1 MSEDY
6 KLNKINEEKNNK
18 KALSLLLKHFKP
30 HLALFVLVIISL
42 AITNTL
48 STIVIPNLAKKAID
62 ENILNGDLDGLVKTL
77 SYILMALVFTTLG
90 QYARVRSSGILSQ
103 KVLFKI
109 RQEVFNKIQALPTQF
124 ISDNQT
130 GDLIQ
135 RLTGNV
141 EALNTFFSEGLVR
154 TMQIAFSLIGLL
166 IAMYLLDW
174 RVATISLI
182 SAVVTFLFII
192 FQGRFLEKPIKQSL
206 KKEGLVSAK
215 VQETLDGFISIQS
228 SNQQKNWDKQFN
240 RLTNKYYQI
249 SKKVSAISST
259 ADTFLTFMTV
269 LTVGATIIYSLNLMS
284 SNQLTLGA
292 VVLFNLYSQQ
302 IFRNLDRVSYI
313 WRNIKTGLA
322 ALTRLNDILKLES
335 NIKNPMDPYSPKKI
349 KGEVEFVDVDFG
361 YNGDDVVLKDV
372 NFVAYPG
379 KTIAIVG
386 PTGGGKTT
394 FVNLIAR
401 LYDVKN
407 GQIKVDGMDVKNW
420 DLNTLRESIGYLI
433 QDTFLFEDT
442 ILNNLKY
449 DNPKV
454 SREEAMRM
462 FQNLGADSLIKSLP
476 KGLDTVVESESGGFS
491 SGQRQIIALARIL
504 LRNPK
509 ILILDEATARI
520 DTKSEKLLQ
529 VAIEKASKNK
539 TTFVIAHRLST
550 IFNANHIILIKDNT
564 ILEQGNHK
572 QLIDK
577 KGFYYEMYSKFVGN
591 K

>member
-1 MSEDY
+1 M
-6 KLNKINEEKNNK
+6 
-18 KALSLLLKHFKP
+18 
-30 HLALFVLVIISL
+30 
-42 AITNTL
+42 
-48 STIVIPNLAKKAID
+48 
-62 ENILNGDLDGLVKTL
+62 
-77 SYILMALVFTTLG
+77 YI
-90 QYARVRSSGILSQ
+90 
-103 KVLFKI
+103 
-109 RQEVFNKIQALPTQF
+109 
-124 ISDNQT
+124 
-130 GDLIQ
+130 
-135 RLTGNV
+135 
-141 EALNTFFSEGLVR
+141 
-154 TMQIAFSLIGLL
+154 
-166 IAMYLLDW
+166 LDW
-174 RVATISLI
+174 RVATVSLI
-182 SAVVTFLFII
+182 STVVSFLFIV
-192 FQGRFLEKPIKQSL
+192 FQGKFLEKPIKQSL
-206 KKEGLVSAK
+206 KKEGMVSAK
-215 VQETLDGFISIQS
+215 VQESMDGFISVQS
-228 SNQQKNWDKQFN
+228 ANQQENWIKQFN
-240 RLTNKYYQI
+240 RLTEKYYEI

-269 LTVGATIIYSLNLMS
+269 LTVGITVVYSLNLMS
-284 SNQLTLGA
+284 SNELTLGA

-335 NIKNPMDPYSPKKI
+335 NIENPPNPYSPKEI
-349 KGEVEFVDVDFG
+349 KGEVEFIDVDFG

-372 NFVAYPG
+372 DFVAYPG

-407 GQIKVDGMDVKNW
+407 GKIKVDGVDVKNW
-420 DLNTLRESIGYLI
+420 DLDTLRESIGYLI

-449 DNPKV
+449 DNPEVTKK
-454 SREEAMRM
+454 EALNM
-462 FQNLGADSLIKSLP
+462 FKFLGVQSLISSLP
-476 KGLDTVVESESGGFS
+476 KGLDTVVESDSGGFS

-504 LRNPK
+504 LRNLK

-529 VAIEKASKNK
+529 TAIEKASKDK

-572 QLIDK
+572 QLIEK

>member
-6 KLNKINEEKNNK
+6 KLNKRSEGRNNK
-18 KALSLLLKHFKP
+18 KALKLLLKHFKP
-30 HLALFVLVIISL
+30 HLALFILVVISL
-42 AITNTL
+42 AVTNIL
-48 STIVIPNLAKKAID
+48 STIIIPTLAKTAID
-62 ENILNGDLDGLVKTL
+62 ENILNGNLDGLVKTL
-77 SYILMALVFTTLG
+77 SYILIALVFTTLG
-90 QYARVRSSGILSQ
+90 QYTRVRSSGVLSQ
-103 KVLFKI
+103 KILFKI
-109 RQEVFNKIQALPTQF
+109 RQEVFKKIQELPTQF

-141 EALNTFFSEGLVR
+141 EALNMFFSEGLIR
-154 TMQIAFSLIGLL
+154 TMQITFSLFGLL

-174 RVATISLI
+174 RVASISLFSTLI
-182 SAVVTFLFII
+182 TFLFII
-192 FQGRFLEKPIKQSL
+192 FQGRLLEKPIKQSL
-206 KKEGLVSAK
+206 KKEGMVSVK

-228 SNQQKNWDKQFN
+228 ANQQKNWTKQFN
-240 RLTNKYYQI
+240 RLTDKYYQI

-259 ADTFLTFMTV
+259 ADTFLTFMTI
-269 LTVGATIIYSLNLMS
+269 LTVGTTIVYSLNLMS
-284 SNQLTLGA
+284 TNQLTLGA

-322 ALTRLNDILKLES
+322 ALTRLNDILNLES
-335 NIKNPMDPYSPKKI
+335 NIQNPPNPHSPKEI
-349 KGEVEFVDVDFG
+349 KGEIEFLDVDFG
-361 YNGDDVVLKDV
+361 YNGDDVVLKDI
-372 NFVAYPG
+372 NFVAYSD

-394 FVNLIAR
+394 FVNLIGR

-407 GQIKVDGMDVKNW
+407 GKIKVDGVDVKNW
-420 DLNTLRESIGYLI
+420 DLNTLRENIGYLI

-449 DNPKV
+449 DNPEVTKK
-454 SREEAMRM
+454 EALDM
-462 FQNLGADSLIKSLP
+462 FKFLGVESLITSLP
-476 KGLDTVVESESGGFS
+476 KGLETVVESDGGFS

-504 LRNPK
+504 LRDPK

-529 VAIEKASKNK
+529 TAIEKASKGK

-591 K
+591 N

>member
-1 MSEDY
+1 MSKDY
-6 KLNKINEEKNNK
+6 DLNKIIEEKDTRRGLK
-18 KALSLLLKHFKP
+18 LLIRHFKP
-30 HLALFVLVIISL
+30 YLPLFILVVVALIVTNVLTV
-42 AITNTL
+42 
-48 STIVIPNLAKKAID
+48 IVIPTLAKRAID
-62 ENILNGDLDGLVKTL
+62 ENILNGDIDGLVVTL
-77 SYILMALVFTTLG
+77 SYILIALVFTTLG
-90 QYARVRSSGILSQ
+90 QYTRVRSSGKLSQ
-103 KVLFKI
+103 NVLFKI
-109 RQEVFNKIQALPTQF
+109 RQEVFNKIQKLPTQF

-141 EALNTFFSEGLVR
+141 ESLNTFFSEGLVR
-154 TMQIAFSLIGLL
+154 AMQITFTLLSLL

-174 RVATISLI
+174 RVATVSLI
-182 SAVVTFLFII
+182 STIVSFLFILI
-192 FQGRFLEKPIKQSL
+192 QGKFLEKPIKQSL
-206 KKEGLVSAK
+206 KKEGMVSAK
-215 VQETLDGFISIQS
+215 VQESMDGFISIQS
-228 SNQQKNWDKQFN
+228 ANQQENWIKQFN
-240 RLTNKYYQI
+240 TLTEKYYEI
-249 SKKVSAISST
+249 SKKVSAISSI
-259 ADTFLTFMTV
+259 ADTFFTFMKV
-269 LTVGATIIYSLNLMS
+269 LTVGVTVIFSLNLLS

-302 IFRNLDRVSYI
+302 IFRSLDRVSYI

-322 ALTRLNDILKLES
+322 ALTRLNDILALES
-335 NIKNPMDPYSPKKI
+335 NIENPTNPYSPKEI
-349 KGEVEFVDVDFG
+349 KGEVEFIDVDFG

-372 NFVAYPG
+372 DFVAYPG

-407 GQIKVDGMDVKNW
+407 GKIKVDGVDVKKW
-420 DLNTLRESIGYLI
+420 DLDTLRESIGYLI

-449 DNPKV
+449 DNPGVTKK
-454 SREEAMRM
+454 EALDM
-462 FQNLGADSLIKSLP
+462 FKFLGVQSLISSLP
-476 KGLDTVVESESGGFS
+476 KGLDTIVESDSGGFS

-504 LRNPK
+504 LRDPR

-529 VAIEKASKNK
+529 TAIEKASKGK

-572 QLIDK
+572 QLIEK
-577 KGFYYEMYSKFVGN
+577 KGFYYEMYSKFAGN

>member
-1 MSEDY
+1 MNKSY
-6 KLNKINEEKNNK
+6 NLNKTEKADTQKGLKFLFQNFK
-18 KALSLLLKHFKP
+18 KYPWLLVLITLSLIEINIVNTILIP
-30 HLALFVLVIISL
+30 SL
-42 AITNTL
+42 ARR
-48 STIVIPNLAKKAID
+48 VID
-62 ENILNGDLDGLVKTL
+62 ENILRADMDGLVRNL
-77 SYILMALVFTTLG
+77 LYMGILLIFTTLG
-90 QYARVRSSGILSQ
+90 QFLRVRSTGSLSQ
-103 KVLFKI
+103 KVLFEI
-109 RQEVFNKIQALPTQF
+109 REKVFAKIQKLPLQF
-124 ISDNQT
+124 VSDNQT

-141 EALNTFFSEGLVR
+141 EALDVFFSQGFVRILNTFFAILSLLV
-154 TMQIAFSLIGLL
+154 
-166 IAMYLLDW
+166 AMYLLDW
-174 RVATISLI
+174 RVATISLV
-182 SAVVTFLFII
+182 STVLVII
-192 FQGRFLEKPIKQSL
+192 FLSLQGKFLEKPIKDSL
-206 KKEGLVSAK
+206 EKEGYVSAK
-215 VQETLDGFISIQS
+215 VQESMDGFVAIKSA
-228 SNQQKNWDKQFN
+228 NQQKNWFKKFEK
-240 RLTNKYYQI
+240 LTDQYYQI

-269 LTVGATIIYSLNLMS
+269 LTVGLTLIYSLNL
-284 SNQLTLGA
+284 LTLNQTTLGG
-292 VVLFNLYSQQ
+292 VILFNLYSQQ

-313 WRNIKTGLA
+313 WRNVKTGLA
-322 ALTRLNDILKLES
+322 AAARINNILRLES
-335 NIKNPMDPYSPKKI
+335 NIQNPENPYIPEKI
-349 KGEVEFVDVDFG
+349 EGEVEFIDVDFG
-361 YNGDDVVLKDV
+361 YNGDDAVLKDV
-372 NFVAYPG
+372 DFVAYPG

-401 LYDVKN
+401 LYDVRN
-407 GQIKVDGMDVKNW
+407 GQIKVDGVDVKRW

-454 SREEAMRM
+454 TEKSAMEM
-462 FQNLGADSLIKSLP
+462 FKFLGVEKFIKSQP
-476 KGLDTVVESESGGFS
+476 KGLNTVVDSDGTGIS

-504 LRNPK
+504 LRDPK

-529 VAIEKASKNK
+529 KAIEKAVEGK

-564 ILEQGNHK
+564 ILEQGNHE
-572 QLIDK
+572 QLIEK
-577 KGFYYEMYSKFVGN
+577 KGFYYEMYSKFIGN

>member
-1 MSEDY
+1 MSENY
-6 KLNKINEEKNNK
+6 QLNKITEERNNTRSLK
-18 KALSLLLKHFKP
+18 LLLKHFKP
-30 HLALFVLVIISL
+30 HLPLFVLVVVSL
-42 AITNTL
+42 IVTNTL
-48 STIVIPNLAKKAID
+48 STIIIPSLAKKAID
-62 ENILNGDLDGLVKTL
+62 ENILMGDIDGLLITL
-77 SYILMALVFTTLG
+77 SYILIALVFTTAG

-141 EALNTFFSEGLVR
+141 EALNMFFSEGLIR
-154 TMQIAFSLIGLL
+154 TMQITFSLLGLL

-174 RVATISLI
+174 RVATISLV
-182 SAVVTFLFII
+182 STVVTFLFII

-206 KKEGLVSAK
+206 KKDGLVSAK

-228 SNQQKNWDKQFN
+228 SNQQNNWTKRFN
-240 RLTNKYYQI
+240 NLTEEYYKI

-269 LTVGATIIYSLNLMS
+269 LTVGSTIIYSLNLMS
-284 SNQLTLGA
+284 SSQLTLGA

-335 NIKNPMDPYSPKKI
+335 NIQSPQNPYSPKEI
-349 KGEVEFVDVDFG
+349 KGEVEFLDVDFG

-407 GQIKVDGMDVKNW
+407 GKIKVDGIDVKEW
-420 DLNTLRESIGYLI
+420 DLDILRESIGYLI

-442 ILNNLKY
+442 ILNNLRY
-449 DNPKV
+449 DNPDVDEK
-454 SREEAMRM
+454 EALDM
-462 FQNLGADSLIKSLP
+462 FKFLGVQSLITSLP
-476 KGLDTVVESESGGFS
+476 KGLDTVIESDSGGFS

-504 LRNPK
+504 LRYPK

-572 QLIDK
+572 QLIEK
-577 KGFYYEMYSKFVGN
+577 KGFYYEMYSKFVGS